1 MPRDLLRELI
11 KAPAVE
17 RSNFSNGHAAKLA
30 RRCSIKQL
38 SSIFGACQFDSAD
51 APYWTAETMQADVY
65 NSCVPLQKKLK
76 LKKQPRKRLF
86 NNYLLTSGTGI
97 DVRVIVTEAVDMMS
111 FAWRYSQYGIYNT
124 KLLKKNG
131 LKFEEYAMADDQL
144 QVTYHMSDGEITN
157 FIVKT
162 NDDVDNSSKNNSD
175 GEELEE
181 LPVSINSVQT
191 FQKFCKQKMKPFCI

>member
-1 MPRDLLRELI
+1 MW
-11 KAPAVE
+11 KSVK
-17 RSNFSNGHAAKLA
+17 S
-30 RRCSIKQL
+30 
-38 SSIFGACQFDSAD
+38 
-51 APYWTAETMQADVY
+51 
-65 NSCVPLQKKLK
+65 
-76 LKKQPRKRLF
+76 
-86 NNYLLTSGTGI
+86 
-97 DVRVIVTEAVDMMS
+97 VIPIPS
-111 FAWRYSQYGIYNT
+111 
-124 KLLKKNG
+124 G